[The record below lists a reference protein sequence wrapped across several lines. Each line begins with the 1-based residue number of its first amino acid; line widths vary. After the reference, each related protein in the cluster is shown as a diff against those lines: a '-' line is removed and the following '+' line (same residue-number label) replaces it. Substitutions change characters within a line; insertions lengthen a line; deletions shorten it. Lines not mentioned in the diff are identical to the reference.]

1 MPYDQLMIEHLAGDL
16 LEKPRLNQE
25 TQINESAIGPAH
37 LRMNPF
43 GYGVV
48 DAYQELVAFTDNQVD
63 VVSKATM
70 ALTVSCARCHDHKF
84 DPVSQKDYTRFYG
97 VMISNRPTTI
107 VVDSQEK
114 QRRHQDA
121 IKQLKPQIKKAFA
134 TYWLSQMES
143 LEDRLEKVENQRNGA

>member
-1 MPYDQLMIEHLAGDL
+1 MVWWTPI
-16 LEKPRLNQE
+16 RNWW
-25 TQINESAIGPAH
+25 N
-37 LRMNPF
+37 
-43 GYGVV
+43 
-48 DAYQELVAFTDNQVD
+48 FTDNQVD

-121 IKQLKPQIKKAFA
+121 IKQLKPQIKKAFV
-134 TYWLSQMES
+134 TYWLSQMKS
-143 LEDRLEKVENQRNGA
+143 LEDRLEKVESSKKERDSGALDPMASDERAGAARI